1 MFWKEILSWI
11 AIYSNEVKDITFL
24 DVLFGTFDIDKD
36 LTVINH
42 VLLFGIFF
50 IYRCKLGEKLRIKP
64 GSEPRFEPG
73 SKLGFET

>member
-1 MFWKEILSWI
+1 MFWKEVLSWI

-24 DVLFGTFDIDKD
+24 DVFFGTFDIDKD

-50 IYRCKLGEKLRIKP
+50 IYTP
-64 GSEPRFEPG
+64 Y
-73 SKLGFET
+73 SKMAAI